1 MITMATVLVS
11 GALFHAPE
19 SRTLKNGE
27 LCVTAIVESKESN
40 DGNRTRFWHIAA
52 FSETAQ
58 SVLMHLSR
66 GDTVVVQGTVKAEI
80 HERNGE
86 IALSFGVIAERVLN
100 VPQRLAG
107 AIAAAQL
114 EGQSEARF

>member
-1 MITMATVLVS
+1 MIAMAKVIVWGT
-11 GALFHAPE
+11 LFRAPE
-19 SRTLKNGE
+19 TTTLKNGR

-52 FSETAQ
+52 FAETVQ
-58 SVLMHLSR
+58 SALTQLSR
-66 GDTVVVQGTVKAEI
+66 GDSIIVQGTVKAGI

-100 VPQRLAG
+100 VPQRFTET
-107 AIAAAQL
+107 IATAQL
-114 EGQSEARF
+114 SGQSEALL